1 MNPVA
6 LCNIKVGAQN
16 THMCWDTL
24 LCQSLER
31 AEQGWAG
38 VCSLMTEIV
47 PSSSLS
53 SSKPFS
59 RLLSSRWSLLEFAWI
74 TLRLDHFLDGL
85 THSSNSSVL
94 FTIMTRL
101 GPLWEEPRYVA
112 LSWRHKHHDSTAHNA
127 PRWRVGTACGGST
140 RPWQWSPSV
149 FSSTI
154 TWAIQG

>member
-74 TLRLDHFLDGL
+74 TLRLDHFLDMGSHTAQIPL
-85 THSSNSSVL
+85 CCSPSWQGWGHCEKNHATWPLADGTSTMTAQRTMPPGGEWVQRAVGPLAHGNGVLVSSV
-94 FTIMTRL
+94 
-101 GPLWEEPRYVA
+101 
-112 LSWRHKHHDSTAHNA
+112 
-127 PRWRVGTACGGST
+127 
-140 RPWQWSPSV
+140 Q
-149 FSSTI
+149 
-154 TWAIQG
+154 Q